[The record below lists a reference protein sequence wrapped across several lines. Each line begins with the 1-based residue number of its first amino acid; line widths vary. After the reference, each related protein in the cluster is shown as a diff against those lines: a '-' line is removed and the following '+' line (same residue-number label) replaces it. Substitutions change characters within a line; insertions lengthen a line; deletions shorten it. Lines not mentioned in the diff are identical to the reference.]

1 VSEIWGT
8 DVNADITR
16 LESLV
21 REASLEQ
28 GLTFCAEYIKAY
40 PERGE
45 GFFFA
50 GLLNYR
56 VDKLGQAME
65 MMAKAHELAP
75 DVREFALVLASMHA
89 KSNHLNDALYFA
101 KVGAANE
108 PNPLLDQVLP
118 EELRDFIASTMT
130 GDPQKHYVQAMISY
144 NLRKFA
150 EAVQECEQELKLNNR
165 FAPAYELIGKALLK
179 LGHIERALMAFR
191 AVVDINEGRCEDG
204 ILTRLAECYLRL
216 GQSDEAR
223 AALSTLFEKAD
234 ISVKTLATVTR
245 LRALAPEGEWGGDWS
260 EVDAFCKQQSDRLLE
275 GLEPFFPAT
284 DRADDRIRVGFLT
297 DKAYQCLEGLALE
310 VFAKR
315 YDRALFDC
323 FLYVQNV
330 VQDPVTHGFYG
341 HMKGVR
347 NVFDVD
353 DKTLS
358 LIIQRDG
365 IDVLI
370 DMCGYGEDQRLNL
383 IAHKPAHTH
392 VSWLASPAV
401 DEQPGI
407 DCYWREIQAGNQV
420 SYPLVT
426 VPLALES
433 LTGYG
438 AVTSLPA
445 REQGGVTF
453 GARLDLTYITPEIV
467 AVWGDLLSQIE
478 GARLRL
484 GLVEDI
490 SSSVINHLMQLLEPA
505 GIFEKV
511 ILHTPENG
519 VILRGAFF
527 RDTDIFLG
535 QPTADTLG
543 DFVDALWCGVPCL
556 SMPLSRQTF
565 VTGRDIVSMVGAT
578 EWNAVD
584 GKGFVA
590 QGVALSSDLDQL
602 EALRAGLRE
611 RVERSTLLNGEA
623 FAGQVQGA
631 LVHIV
636 NQSRANREAVR

>member
-1 VSEIWGT
+1 MSETWGA
-8 DVNADITR
+8 DVDADITR

-65 MMAKAHELAP
+65 MVAKAHELAP
-75 DVREFALVLASMHA
+75 EVREFALVLASMHA
-89 KSNHLNDALYFA
+89 KSHHLNDALYFA

-108 PNPLLDQVLP
+108 PNPFLDQLLP
-118 EELRDFIASTMT
+118 EELRDFIASTL
-130 GDPQKHYVQAMISY
+130 GGNPQKHYVQAMISY
-144 NLRKFA
+144 NLRNYA

-191 AVVDINEGRCEDG
+191 AVVDINEGACEDG
-204 ILTRLAECYLRL
+204 ILVRLTECYLRL
-216 GQSDEAR
+216 GQPEDAR
-223 AALSTLFEKAD
+223 ASLTPLIKGAD
-234 ISVKTLATVTR
+234 ISVQTLAALTR
-245 LRALAPEGEWGGDWS
+245 LCALAPQGDGGGDWS
-260 EVDAFCKQQSDRLLE
+260 DVNAFCKQQSARLLE
-275 GLEPFFPAT
+275 NLEPFFPAT
-284 DRADDRIRVGFLT
+284 PQVDDRIRVGFLT
-297 DKAYQCLEGLALE
+297 DKAYHCLEGLALE

-323 FLYVQNV
+323 YMYVQNV
-330 VQDPVTHGFYG
+330 VQDPVTHGFEGY
-341 HMKGVR
+341 MKGVR

-365 IDVLI
+365 IDVLV

-383 IAHKPAHTH
+383 IAHKPALTH
-392 VSWLASPAV
+392 ISWLASPAV

-407 DCYWREIQAGNQV
+407 DGYWREIQASNQIC
-420 SYPLVT
+420 YPMSS

-438 AVTSLPA
+438 PVAPLPA

-453 GARLDLTYITPEIV
+453 GARLDLAYITSEIV
-467 AVWGDLLSQIE
+467 AVWGELLSQVD

-490 SSSVINHLMQLLEPA
+490 SPSVVNHLMQLLEPV
-505 GIFEKV
+505 GLLDRV

-519 VILRGAFF
+519 EILRGAFF
-527 RDTDIFLG
+527 RDTDVFLG
-535 QPTADTLG
+535 QPTADTLK

-556 SMPLSRQTF
+556 SMPSSRQAF
-565 VTGRDIVSMVGAT
+565 VTGRDIVRMVGAT
-578 EWNAVD
+578 EWNADD

-590 QGVALSSDLDQL
+590 QGVALSLELDQL
-602 EALRAGLRE
+602 AAIRAGLRE
-611 RVERSTLLNGEA
+611 RVEGSPLLNGEA

-631 LVHIV
+631 LVHTV
-636 NQSRANREAVR
+636 NQSRANREAAR